1 MTTWT
6 QLSPAIKLVIAV
18 VLALLLAG
26 ASFAAIQTI
35 SGGSSSQQALEAE
48 PEPSAPANDS
58 EPPTPADDSET
69 QDESAAV
76 IEPEYNTEAEPDVEA
91 DAEAELNEETATQ
104 ISNRP
109 NGSNGSTVVPRNN
122 QASTIRTGVTTS
134 PTRQATSVTPSRAVN
149 KPASAYTKKVTPALQ
164 VPGTP
169 GSNQNGGNVGVP
181 ALNTPKP
188 AQPDPV
194 TPKPTPTPT
203 PKPTPSPTPSPSPTP
218 TPAQQDTAVLDLPRD
233 QKDGW
238 TTYET
243 PVDGNVYYVSSST
256 GSDSNDGLSPET
268 AYATL
273 AKAFEKYQ
281 RNGAYNDFILFKRG
295 DVFESDFSVNWGR
308 YSGVSASQP
317 MLVGSYG
324 TAAERPRLELIGQ
337 KTVLGEVNNWAFI
350 GLDFYFPAADPKSSK
365 YDPNRK
371 GQGLSFVGN
380 MNGLLFEDVRFQY
393 GQFNIQGVINEGVG
407 YGQNVEIR
415 RSQIAYSWSENGCS
429 NGKAQGLYLFNIRNM
444 TIDQTYFLHN
454 GWSPTEAQGC
464 ANMFNHNLYATAM
477 QDFTVKDSIFLHSSS
492 ISFKVS
498 AFGPN
503 EDVPGKTYENL
514 LVENS
519 FFSDSEI
526 GISMGGNGN
535 DADRINNSVIRGNVF
550 SELGSDNAT
559 NRNFHWGI
567 EVMGN
572 RGSLIE
578 GNYLVNSN
586 QNTNSVGIRVG
597 YKDFAGNTDVTI
609 RNNTFYDYAP
619 SAIAIAPFKT
629 SSNVQFVA
637 NRVVVNSAPRD
648 EACMIRAAD
657 GMDPGVSFSQNQ
669 YRSPLGSWACIQRDR
684 LTFAQWKAA
693 HEPTASEFTGTFVD
707 PGRTL
712 TSYATYLGYPSEAAL
727 EQAMLNNHKHNWD
740 DRLTGDALTQY
751 VKDGYKL
758 K

>member
-35 SGGSSSQQALEAE
+35 SGGSSSQQPLEAE

-308 YSGVSASQP
+308 YSGVSASQA

-350 GLDFYFPAADPKSSK
+350 GLDFYFPAADQKSSK
-365 YDPNRK
+365 YDPNR
-371 GQGLSFVGN
+371 
-380 MNGLLFEDVRFQY
+380 
-393 GQFNIQGVINEGVG
+393 
-407 YGQNVEIR
+407 
-415 RSQIAYSWSENGCS
+415 
-429 NGKAQGLYLFNIRNM
+429 
-444 TIDQTYFLHN
+444 
-454 GWSPTEAQGC
+454 
-464 ANMFNHNLYATAM
+464 
-477 QDFTVKDSIFLHSSS
+477 
-492 ISFKVS
+492 
-498 AFGPN
+498 
-503 EDVPGKTYENL
+503 
-514 LVENS
+514 
-519 FFSDSEI
+519 
-526 GISMGGNGN
+526 
-535 DADRINNSVIRGNVF
+535 
-550 SELGSDNAT
+550 
-559 NRNFHWGI
+559 
-567 EVMGN
+567 
-572 RGSLIE
+572 
-578 GNYLVNSN
+578 
-586 QNTNSVGIRVG
+586 
-597 YKDFAGNTDVTI
+597 
-609 RNNTFYDYAP
+609 
-619 SAIAIAPFKT
+619 
-629 SSNVQFVA
+629 
-637 NRVVVNSAPRD
+637 
-648 EACMIRAAD
+648 
-657 GMDPGVSFSQNQ
+657 
-669 YRSPLGSWACIQRDR
+669 
-684 LTFAQWKAA
+684 
-693 HEPTASEFTGTFVD
+693 
-707 PGRTL
+707 
-712 TSYATYLGYPSEAAL
+712 
-727 EQAMLNNHKHNWD
+727 
-740 DRLTGDALTQY
+740 
-751 VKDGYKL
+751 
-758 K
+758 